1 MGRAGIAMTF
11 VTDQE
16 LKDLKSL
23 FKVNRIDPVW
33 HGSIPN
39 LENISRHKGGG
50 NGKHSFKKVPRKPA
64 SHAAQAV
71 QRSHFIRGG
80 EWQRPLMK

>member
-1 MGRAGIAMTF
+1 MGRSGIAMTF

-39 LENISRHKGGG
+39 LQNISRHKGGG
-50 NGKHSFKKVPRKPA
+50 NGKYSFKKVPRKPA

-71 QRSHFIRGG
+71 QRSHFSGG
-80 EWQRPLMK
+80 DEWQRPLMK